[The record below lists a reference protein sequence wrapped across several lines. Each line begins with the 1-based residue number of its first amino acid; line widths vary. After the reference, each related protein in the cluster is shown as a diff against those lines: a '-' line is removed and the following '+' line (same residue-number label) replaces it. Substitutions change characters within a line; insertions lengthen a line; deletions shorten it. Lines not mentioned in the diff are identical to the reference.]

1 MSLSFP
7 STSVAAKLIVFRF
20 QIYFECPEHSCADLT
35 IMSPGELSDHW
46 GDSDDDADLLASAE
60 VAERNEKY
68 MSVAQSYSQS
78 GNTKEKEGEEEEE
91 VEVEVKVKVS

>member
-1 MSLSFP
+1 M
-7 STSVAAKLIVFRF
+7 T
-20 QIYFECPEHSCADLT
+20 
-35 IMSPGELSDHW
+35 PGELSDQW

-78 GNTKEKEGEEEEE
+78 GNTEVEEGE
-91 VEVEVKVKVS
+91 EVEVKVKVS

>member
-1 MSLSFP
+1 MTP
-7 STSVAAKLIVFRF
+7 SEL
-20 QIYFECPEHSCADLT
+20 ADQ
-35 IMSPGELSDHW
+35 W

-78 GNTKEKEGEEEEE
+78 GNTEGKEGEEEE

>member
-1 MSLSFP
+1 M
-7 STSVAAKLIVFRF
+7 
-20 QIYFECPEHSCADLT
+20 HSCADPT
-35 IMSPGELSDHW
+35 IMTPGELSDHW

-68 MSVAQSYSQS
+68 ISVAQS
-78 GNTKEKEGEEEEE
+78 NTEEKEGEEEEVEE

>member
-1 MSLSFP
+1 
-7 STSVAAKLIVFRF
+7 
-20 QIYFECPEHSCADLT
+20 
-35 IMSPGELSDHW
+35 MSPGELSDHW

-78 GNTKEKEGEEEEE
+78 GNTEGKEGEEEV

>member
-68 MSVAQSYSQS
+68 MSVAQS
-78 GNTKEKEGEEEEE
+78 NIEEKEGEEEEE
-91 VEVEVKVKVS
+91 VEVEVKVKVKVS

>member
-20 QIYFECPEHSCADLT
+20 QIYFDCPVHSCADLT

-68 MSVAQSYSQS
+68 ISVAQS
-78 GNTKEKEGEEEEE
+78 NTEEKEGEEEEVEE